1 MIQNKIRNRREA
13 AVLLAEA
20 LAKYKGQPGVVLAIP
35 RGGVPIAAHIARELH
50 MPLDL
55 ILTKKIGHPA
65 NPEFA
70 IGSVSIDTVQINEE
84 INVPHEY
91 IDAEVNRIRESLREK
106 QQLFLGNRKPV
117 DLRDRIVIIVDDGI
131 ATGNT
136 LIATIKLVQIKQP
149 RKVVVAVPVAPP
161 SAVRRIG
168 AMVDEIICLLAPPDF
183 FAVGQFYDEF
193 TQVSDE
199 EVIEL
204 LNQDH
209 AT

>member
-1 MIQNKIRNRREA
+1 M
-13 AVLLAEA
+13 LAEA
-20 LAKYKGQPGVVLAIP
+20 LEKYKGESGVVLGIP
-35 RGGVPIAAHIARELH
+35 RGGVPIAAYIARKLR

-70 IGSVSIDTVQINEE
+70 IGSVSIDTMHLNEE
-84 INVPHEY
+84 INVPHDY
-91 IDAEVNRIRESLREK
+91 IEAEVGRIRESLRKK
-106 QQLFLGNRKPV
+106 QQLFMGNRKPA
-117 DLRDRIVIIVDDGI
+117 DLKDKVVIIVDDGI

-136 LIATIKLVQIKQP
+136 LIATINLVKMKQP

-161 SAVRRIG
+161 SAVRHIG
-168 AMVDEIICLLAPPDF
+168 AIVDEMICLLAPPDF

-204 LNQDH
+204 LNQDYR
-209 AT
+209 T